1 MPRNI
6 YLEEHE
12 DFRASVREFVDRNLA
27 PRAEEFIRDHTIPRD
42 VWLEAGKQGFL
53 GLDIPEEYG
62 GAGAGDYRFNA
73 ILAEVARHGVRHVC
87 VTASTRSSPR
97 SGPTSRRPRRPASA
111 STPTSARPISST
123 SAPRSRSSAGC
134 LASPPAS

>member
-53 GLDIPEEYG
+53 GLDIP
-62 GAGAGDYRFNA
+62 R
-73 ILAEVARHGVRHVC
+73 VW
-87 VTASTRSSPR
+87 
-97 SGPTSRRPRRPASA
+97 RRRR
-111 STPTSARPISST
+111 R
-123 SAPRSRSSAGC
+123 
-134 LASPPAS
+134 